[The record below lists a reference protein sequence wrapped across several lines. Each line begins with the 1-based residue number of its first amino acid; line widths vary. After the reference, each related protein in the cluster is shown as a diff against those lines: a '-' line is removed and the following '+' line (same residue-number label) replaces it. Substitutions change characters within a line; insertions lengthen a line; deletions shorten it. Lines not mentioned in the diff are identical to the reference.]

1 MIHWLEAAMLA
12 EREAPRTVKRLSI
25 DMPASLHRRF
35 RRACIATDR
44 VMVSEIL
51 AFIERR
57 AAELEKGN
65 GGSSITR
72 SPRS

>member
-12 EREAPRTVKRLSI
+12 EREAPRTVAQQVKRLSI
-25 DMPASLHRRF
+25 DMPATLHRRF

-51 AFIERR
+51 AFIERT
-57 AAELEKGN
+57 AELEK
-65 GGSSITR
+65 R
-72 SPRS
+72 